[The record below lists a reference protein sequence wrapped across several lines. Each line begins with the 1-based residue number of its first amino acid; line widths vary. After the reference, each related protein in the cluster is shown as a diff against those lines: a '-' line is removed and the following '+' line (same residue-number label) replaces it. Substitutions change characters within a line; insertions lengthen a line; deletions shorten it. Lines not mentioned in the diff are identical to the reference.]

1 MADMI
6 ARVNGQ
12 DSFAYRGAPG
22 WHGKGQTIQATD
34 TLEQIQEKAGLL
46 YNINRGRVRYAVD
59 PKAPPS
65 QLRPVPD
72 KVVLFRDDTG
82 APLGIVSDSYQI
94 VQPAQ
99 VLEFFREW
107 AQLGGAQ
114 IETAGALFGGARYFV
129 TAKIADA
136 VRDVGNGDLL
146 VPYIFGETSADGSLA
161 TSFKETSVRVVC
173 DNTAQIARF
182 GGATHRTTHRSVWKA
197 ADARAAIENA
207 VKDFGA
213 YVEAAR
219 ALARAKLD
227 AAKVDELTA
236 KLLAD
241 GDVEAAKA
249 KRAFGKILE
258 LFNGSGAGSH
268 LSTSNGTAWGWYN
281 AVTDYVDH
289 AARAQSDEH
298 RFASAQSGPGAKMKD
313 AALDIAMT
321 TV

>member
-1 MADMI
+1 MAHYGVVVATIVDKD
-6 ARVNGQ
+6 AVVELLRQ
-12 DSFAYRGAPG
+12 EYRALADVCGSLEPEQWDVPTSLPG
-22 WHGKGQTIQATD
+22 W
-34 TLEQIQEKAGLL
+34 
-46 YNINRGRVRYAVD
+46 
-59 PKAPPS
+59 S
-65 QLRPVPD
+65 
-72 KVVLFRDDTG
+72 
-82 APLGIVSDSYQI
+82 
-94 VQPAQ
+94 
-99 VLEFFREW
+99 
-107 AQLGGAQ
+107 
-114 IETAGALFGGARYFV
+114 
-129 TAKIADA
+129 